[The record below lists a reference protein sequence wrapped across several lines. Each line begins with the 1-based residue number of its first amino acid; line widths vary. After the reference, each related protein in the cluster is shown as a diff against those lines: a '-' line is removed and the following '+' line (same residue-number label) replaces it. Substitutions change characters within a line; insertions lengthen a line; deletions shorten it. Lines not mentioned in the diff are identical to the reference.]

1 MNKTIAMMAVVLMAL
16 AGLMV
21 ANAQETADIMQVAR
35 EGSREV
41 DRHQGVDADL
51 EQARISVVTC
61 YPGSRNYE
69 LYGHTMIRVQ
79 ISGQDLLFNYGVF
92 NFKASGFLYRFV
104 KGECDYI
111 LAAYPFEH
119 LTEGYESRKIVE
131 QELNLT
137 TEQKRRVVGYLFWN
151 VQPQNATY
159 RYDWAYNNC
168 ATKPRDIVEM
178 AVGNSLSY
186 GAPSESSATFRSIMA
201 YFDRN
206 YPWQQFGIDLV
217 LGLNLDHRLD
227 YREQMFSPLKLM
239 EAMAGATV
247 ERDGK
252 REPLVAATSNLV
264 DGDDDGAVLGATPL
278 LLTPVAVFSLLL
290 VVVAAITVAE
300 QRRRRWCRWLDS
312 VVFFAF
318 ALAGVLVAFLTFV
331 STHYGTSPNV
341 NILWVHPLA
350 FIPAIAVWVK
360 PKSRL
365 LLLYHYANAAIVVL
379 LALLWWT
386 LPQVGNVAFIPM
398 AAIGVVR
405 SLNYIVSV
413 RRGMV
418 ANNR

>member
-1 MNKTIAMMAVVLMAL
+1 MNKTIGVIAAVLTAL
-16 AGLMV
+16 ASVMPTK
-21 ANAQETADIMQVAR
+21 AQETADIMQVAR
-35 EGSREV
+35 EGAQQV
-41 DRHQGVDADL
+41 DRRQSVETDL
-51 EQARISVVTC
+51 EHVRISVVTC

-79 ISGQDLLFNYGVF
+79 IADQDLLFNYGIF

-104 KGECDYI
+104 KGECDYM
-111 LAAYPFEH
+111 LAAYPYEH
-119 LTEGYESRKIVE
+119 LTKGYESRKIVE

-137 TEQKRRVVGYLFWN
+137 AEQKRRVVGYLWWN
-151 VQPQNATY
+151 LLPQNATY

-168 ATKPRDIVEM
+168 ATKPRDIIEM
-178 AVGNSLSY
+178 AVGSSLSY
-186 GAPSESSATFRSIMA
+186 GEPADRAATFRSIMA
-201 YFDRN
+201 YFNRN

-217 LGLNLDHRLD
+217 LGMNLDHQLD

-300 QRRRRWCRWLDS
+300 QRRRWCRWLDS

-379 LALLWWT
+379 LAALWWA
-386 LPQVGNVAFIPM
+386 LPQVGNAAFIPL
-398 AAIGVVR
+398 AAVSLLR
-405 SLNYIVSV
+405 SLNYIAGV
-413 RRGMV
+413 RRGFI
-418 ANNR
+418 ANKKN